1 MRWFK
6 RKKSDEAKQEPSPQA
21 SEDGLSS
28 TPSSSSSRE
37 SLLPETSIV
46 SLANPVEAYIQ
57 RLDDLLADPNISA
70 KTKALKDTRLQL
82 IVGGEPLLMKKE
94 GVQPMGLVLER
105 SVQSDVFIRISE
117 EAAGAL
123 AMTTSL
129 PEFKETYKKM
139 VGAKGE
145 AAYVS
150 IKLHTPLEDLRAKG
164 YFSVELLRILIDA

>member
-6 RKKSDEAKQEPSPQA
+6 RKKSDETKQQTTPQA
-21 SEDGLSS
+21 RDDDFSS
-28 TPSSSSSRE
+28 TPSPME
-37 SLLPETSIV
+37 SVLPETSIV
-46 SLANPVEAYIQ
+46 SLTNPVEAYIQ
-57 RLDDLLADPNISA
+57 RLDELLADPDVSE

-105 SVQSDVFIRISE
+105 SIQSDVFIRISE

-129 PEFKETYKKM
+129 LEFKKTYKKM
-139 VGAKGE
+139 IGVKGE

>member
-6 RKKSDEAKQEPSPQA
+6 RKKSDETKQEPTTQTR
-21 SEDGLSS
+21 DDDFSS
-28 TPSSSSSRE
+28 TPSPME
-37 SLLPETSIV
+37 SVLPETSIV
-46 SLANPVEAYIQ
+46 SLTNPVEAYIQ
-57 RLDDLLADPNISA
+57 RLDELLADPDVSE

-105 SVQSDVFIRISE
+105 SIQSDVFIRISE

-129 PEFKETYKKM
+129 LEFKKTYKKM
-139 VGAKGE
+139 IGVKGE
-145 AAYVS
+145 AAFVS

>member
-6 RKKSDEAKQEPSPQA
+6 RKKSDDAKEEPSPAA

-28 TPSSSSSRE
+28 TPSSSSTE
-37 SLLPETSIV
+37 SFLPETSIV

-57 RLDDLLADPNISA
+57 RLDNLLADPTISA

-150 IKLHTPLEDLRAKG
+150 IKLHTPLADLRAKG
-164 YFSVELLRILIDA
+164 YFSVDLLRILIDA